1 MNTERMTRPRLRLVG
16 GVCAG
21 FAEHTGLPVSAVRT
35 VTLLLALCG
44 GAGALLYAWLWVT
57 TPSEISRVAGSGL
70 PKASLARAS
79 GRDSAVGGASSAA
92 APSHFAWS
100 AAGTRP
106 QVLNAASHDANAVTD
121 GAAIG
126 AAATGVAASDAA
138 TMDAAL
144 PHAVAAG
151 PGLPDGAPADAAIQ
165 DVASA
170 RSAPVTE
177 ILLGL
182 ALLAAGTTLVASR
195 LGADIP
201 LAVVIP
207 AIVVLAGVALAW
219 RQFADIRS
227 GAAQSSSALM
237 VRTLGALVL
246 VAVGILLFFVTGD
259 APNVWTVIVAAVS
272 VLLGVAVVIA
282 PWFIR
287 LSNDLAE
294 ERAARVREMERAE
307 IAAHLHDSVLQTLAL
322 IQQKAGPHSDAARL
336 ARAQERELRE
346 WLFTGVGER
355 AVDLAA
361 ELRRIAGVIEHD
373 FAVHFELVTA
383 GAVSDDAPDALV
395 AAAREAMLNA
405 ARHAGGTVS
414 VYLESGAGGTS
425 LSVTDRGPGFSL
437 DDIPEDR
444 LGVRES
450 ILGRMRRVGGSAAV
464 RPGPGGSGTEILLTL
479 PAAAAGVGNA
489 GAGAGV
495 AGAAD
500 QGKSAMTDDGA
511 GAGTDQGKGAMTD
524 DGVRGETGSPSR
536 EGESW

>member
-1 MNTERMTRPRLRLVG
+1 MTRPRLRLVG

-21 FAEHTGLPVSAVRT
+21 FAEHTGLPVSAVR
-35 VTLLLALCG
+35 VGALLLTLCG
-44 GAGALLYAWLWVT
+44 GAGILLYAWLWLT
-57 TPSEISRVAGSGL
+57 TPSAASALAGSTLPKSGLGRAFPARAATIAFPVESGRSARIPRPEISLSGQ
-70 PKASLARAS
+70 P
-79 GRDSAVGGASSAA
+79 
-92 APSHFAWS
+92 
-100 AAGTRP
+100 
-106 QVLNAASHDANAVTD
+106 VT
-121 GAAIG
+121 
-126 AAATGVAASDAA
+126 
-138 TMDAAL
+138 
-144 PHAVAAG
+144 
-151 PGLPDGAPADAAIQ
+151 PADAPPIAGIS
-165 DVASA
+165 DAASA

-195 LGADIP
+195 LGAGIP
-201 LAVVIP
+201 LAIVIP

-227 GAAQSSSALM
+227 GAAQRSSALL

-246 VAVGILLFFVTGD
+246 VAVGILLFFVTGE
-259 APNVWTVIVAAVS
+259 APNVWTVIVAAVA

-294 ERAARVREMERAE
+294 ERSARVREAERAE

-346 WLFTGVGER
+346 WLFTGAGG
-355 AVDLAA
+355 ATVDLAA
-361 ELRRIAGVIEHD
+361 ELRRIAGVIEQD
-373 FAVHFELVTA
+373 FPVHFELVTA
-383 GAVSDDAPDALV
+383 GASPDDVPEGLV

-414 VYLESGAGGTS
+414 LYLETGATGTS
-425 LSVTDRGPGFSL
+425 LSITDRGPGFSL

-450 ILGRMRRVGGSAAV
+450 IFGRMRRVGGTAEV

-479 PAAAAGVGNA
+479 PTQRGAQAAAEYAAGPAVAGPAVAGPAAAGPFAA
-489 GAGAGV
+489 GPSAAGPSSADGS
-495 AGAAD
+495 AAHR
-500 QGKSAMTDDGA
+500 SAAPET
-511 GAGTDQGKGAMTD
+511 T
-524 DGVRGETGSPSR
+524 RGEHGPER
-536 EGESW
+536 E